1 MFKALS
7 ALGLG
12 KATNVQEFSNQTGH
26 TLKIEIKA
34 PALTWNCEIAPYGVN
49 KIDATRDEIGE
60 IWCAVIVDYSNG
72 GQIKYHFSISP
83 KNMVDKILIYD
94 TYVMYNGMKRGHVMK
109 ESILVPEVVINLKPV
124 TKPIEPS
131 TGTSIDPFDL
141 SFFDSTLKA
150 KVEQPDVEES
160 QNLNDFTMEG
170 LERIC
175 TRKNIA
181 YKKPISKYELIQLIK
196 SKI

>member
-1 MFKALS
+1 VA
-7 ALGLG
+7 
-12 KATNVQEFSNQTGH
+12 ER
-26 TLKIEIKA
+26 
-34 PALTWNCEIAPYGVN
+34 GV
-49 KIDATRDEIGE
+49 KGRTASSS
-60 IWCAVIVDYSNG
+60 V
-72 GQIKYHFSISP
+72 
-83 KNMVDKILIYD
+83 L
-94 TYVMYNGMKRGHVMK
+94 
-109 ESILVPEVVINLKPV
+109 LVPEVVINLKPV

-131 TGTSIDPFDL
+131 TDPFDL